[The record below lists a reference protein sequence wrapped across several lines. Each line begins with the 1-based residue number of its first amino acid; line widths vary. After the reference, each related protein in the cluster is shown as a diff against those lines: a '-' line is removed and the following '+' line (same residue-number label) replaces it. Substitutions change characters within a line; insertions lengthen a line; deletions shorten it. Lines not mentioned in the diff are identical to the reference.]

1 MDVILRNE
9 LAERAKAGDRCL
21 IVGCP
26 IVVPDISQLYND
38 PSLQKDATSRIRGI
52 INHINTNR

>member
-26 IVVPDISQLYND
+26 IVVPDVSQLFND
-38 PSLQKDATSRIRGI
+38 PSLQKDSSSRISGMI
-52 INHINTNR
+52 YFS